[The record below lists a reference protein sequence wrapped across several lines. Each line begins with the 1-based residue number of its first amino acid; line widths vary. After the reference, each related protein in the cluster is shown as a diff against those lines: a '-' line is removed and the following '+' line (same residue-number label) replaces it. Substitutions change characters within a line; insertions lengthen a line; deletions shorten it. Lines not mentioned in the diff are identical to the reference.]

1 MEPPIETHVPQA
13 PEGGKEPR
21 PVVEPETQLP
31 RGDVRGFLF
40 GCAMPVD
47 RAEARTESDAD
58 VEGLTE
64 RLRILGPLLK
74 RGQGLLEQRD
84 RLSVGRARHGLLSR
98 LAQVPR
104 RALPHRGAH
113 RMVGQP
119 LHVFGQPVRIEA
131 LDRADDAG
139 VQVLAPLL
147 EQRAVG
153 DFMGERVLEGVLG
166 IWKKPRL
173 VQKLRL
179 LQMRESPLHRVLR
192 QLGHGVEQPEGDVLA
207 DDRGRLEQLLVVR
220 WEPVDPS
227 RQDHLHGRRDLD
239 RLDRPGQTIGAT
251 PPASA
256 CVSTSVR
263 MLSSMKKGF
272 PRLTSNRLRGSSAG
286 SSPRRARRSSPALSG
301 GSASSRSW
309 L

>member
-1 MEPPIETHVPQA
+1 MELRGLELAAAVQGRPQRVVGLEKKDGIAELPGQADELLPEVSRLSIEPPIETHVPQA
-13 PEGGKEPR
+13 PEGGEEPR

-74 RGQGLLEQRD
+74 RGQGLLEERD
-84 RLSVGRARHGLLSR
+84 RLSVGRARHCLLSR

-166 IWKKPRL
+166 IRERAAPRT
-173 VQKLRL
+173 
-179 LQMRESPLHRVLR
+179 E
-192 QLGHGVEQPEGDVLA
+192 
-207 DDRGRLEQLLVVR
+207 
-220 WEPVDPS
+220 
-227 RQDHLHGRRDLD
+227 
-239 RLDRPGQTIGAT
+239 T
-251 PPASA
+251 PPPADARVPVAPRPPSA
-256 CVSTSVR
+256 RSR
-263 MLSSMKKGF
+263 
-272 PRLTSNRLRGSSAG
+272 RGA
-286 SSPRRARRSSPALSG
+286 ARRVRPC
-301 GSASSRSW
+301 R
-309 L
+309 